1 MSIREQRRSL
11 VAGPHLLD
19 PFALFRICCSGIFR
33 RMGIPWLFAVQKE
46 RMLYFGWAVRSKA
59 DMLPATDRAE
69 RRNVILMVRSVKLKK
84 STSG

>member
-1 MSIREQRRSL
+1 MNN
-11 VAGPHLLD
+11 VVPWLL
-19 PFALFRICCSGIFR
+19 ALISSTPLPCSGYAA
-33 RMGIPWLFAVQKE
+33 AVFSDGWESLGCSLCKKE